1 MDIIPLLPTARDLI
15 RVKETRDVAEQSV
28 PGVPSQKT
36 ASGHR
41 IGAKGSLV
49 EAWVFWATG
58 RPGYREQYG
67 TTRLCPLA
75 PLEQGAVGPGLLPC
89 NPLPPCYVPQI
100 GPL

>member
-49 EAWVFWATG
+49 EA
-58 RPGYREQYG
+58 
-67 TTRLCPLA
+67 
-75 PLEQGAVGPGLLPC
+75 
-89 NPLPPCYVPQI
+89 
-100 GPL
+100 